1 MNTGISPSSSPPGTF
16 RQEERLQ
23 LSNRNSILTFGKPP
37 ECMNSLST
45 GYTGDLT
52 VALEPPENLMTE
64 VSEDSA
70 TSGSYSHCLVRLVF
84 FQLVAIITITNYESS

>member
-16 RQEERLQ
+16 VQGERLQ

-52 VALEPPENLMTE
+52 VALEPPENLMTA

-70 TSGSYSHCLVRLVF
+70 TSGSYNHRLVRLVF
-84 FQLVAIITITNYESS
+84 FQLVAIITVTD

>member
-84 FQLVAIITITNYESS
+84 FQLVAIITITDYESS

>member
-1 MNTGISPSSSPPGTF
+1 MNTGISASSSPPGTF

-70 TSGSYSHCLVRLVF
+70 TSGSYIHCLVRLVF
-84 FQLVAIITITNYESS
+84 FQLVAIITITDYESS

>member
-1 MNTGISPSSSPPGTF
+1 MSTGISPSSSPPGTF
-16 RQEERLQ
+16 RQEEPQQ

-37 ECMNSLST
+37 ECMNSLSA

-52 VALEPPENLMTE
+52 VALEPPENLMTA

-70 TSGSYSHCLVRLVF
+70 TSGSYYHRLVRLVF
-84 FQLVAIITITNYESS
+84 FQLVAIITVTD